1 MTYVEQI
8 AEFATRA
15 SFDQLGTS
23 ARDEVK
29 IRVLDSLGCAIGALD
44 GATPQMVRAYL
55 AEQDRDGKCTLIS
68 GGRARPDSAA
78 LYNAALVRYLDFN
91 DSYLAKGETCHPSD
105 NLGAVLAA
113 AEYAGASGQDLMTA
127 LAVAYQVQCRLCD
140 EAPVRAK
147 GFDHTVQ
154 GTYAATAG
162 IGKLLDLKKRELA
175 NAIAISATALNALR
189 VTRTGALSNWK
200 GLAYPHM
207 ASDCFRNVLLARH
220 GITGPLEA
228 VEGKKGFIDVISGPF
243 QVNWEAEDLDRVTRT
258 ILKKYNAE
266 VHSQTTIE
274 AALQLRRSLRHF
286 TPDDIEHIDVTV
298 FDVAYNIIGGGDEG
312 EKGTVRT
319 KEQADHSLPYL
330 VAVALLDGEV
340 MPAQYAPDRILRP
353 DVQMLIR
360 KISVRPSAEYSRRFP
375 IEMPARVSI
384 SLRDGRSVEREILTY
399 PGRGVQPMN
408 WDTVYAKFERLT
420 APFTSE
426 WERTE
431 ISNAVADLENIK
443 VRDLMAKLSQVR
455 AMQQAPK
462 KVITMRRR

>member
-8 AEFATRA
+8 AELATRA
-15 SFDQLGTS
+15 SFDQLGART
-23 ARDEVK
+23 RDELK

-44 GATPQMVRAYL
+44 AIPPEMVRAYVE
-55 AEQDRDGKCTLIS
+55 EQDGDGKCTLIS

-105 NLGAVLAA
+105 NLGALLAA
-113 AEYAGASGQDLMTA
+113 GEYADASGRDLMVA

-154 GTYAATAG
+154 GTYAATAS
-162 IGKLLDLKKRELA
+162 IGKLLGLEKRELA

-189 VTRTGALSNWK
+189 VTRTGSLSNWK

-207 ASDCFRNVLLARH
+207 AADCIRNVLLARH
-220 GITGPLEA
+220 GITGPLE
-228 VEGKKGFIDVISGPF
+228 VLEGKKGFVDVISGPF
-243 QVNWEAEDLDRVTRT
+243 QVNWAAEDLDRVTRT
-258 ILKKYNAE
+258 VLKKYNAE

-274 AALQLRRSLRHF
+274 AALQLRRRHHIAAA
-286 TPDDIEHIDVTV
+286 DIQHIDVTV
-298 FDVAYNIIGGGDEG
+298 FDVAYHIIGGGEEG
-312 EKGTVRT
+312 DKKIVST

-340 MPAQYAPDRILRP
+340 MPEQYTLSRILRS
-353 DVQMLIR
+353 DVQTLIR
-360 KISVRPSAEYSRRFP
+360 KISVHASEEYSQRFP
-375 IEMPARVSI
+375 GEMPARVSI
-384 SLRDGRSVEREILTY
+384 GLRDGRFVEHEVLAY
-399 PGRGVQPMN
+399 PGSGSQPMS
-408 WDTVYAKFERLT
+408 WDEVYAKFERLT
-420 APFTSE
+420 WPFTSE
-426 WERTE
+426 LERAE
-431 ISNAVADLENIK
+431 ISNAIAHLENVK
-443 VRDLMAKLSQVR
+443 VTDLMAKLGRIR
-455 AMQQAPK
+455 AMQPAPK

>member
-8 AEFATRA
+8 AEFAARA
-15 SFDQLGTS
+15 SFDRLDTG
-23 ARDEVK
+23 ACDELK

-44 GATPQMVRAYL
+44 GTTPQIVRAYV
-55 AEQDRDGKCTLIS
+55 AEQDTDGKCTLIS
-68 GGRARPDSAA
+68 SGRARPDSAA

-105 NLGAVLAA
+105 NLGALLAA
-113 AEYAGASGQDLMTA
+113 AEYADASGRDLMTA
-127 LAVAYQVQCRLCD
+127 MAVAYQVQCRLSD

-162 IGKLLDLKKRELA
+162 IGKLLGLRQRELA

-207 ASDCFRNVLLARH
+207 AADCVRNALLAQH
-220 GITGPLEA
+220 GITGPLEV
-228 VEGKKGFIDVISGPF
+228 VEGKKGLIDVISGPF
-243 QVNWEAEDLDRVTRT
+243 QVNWAAEDLNRVTRT
-258 ILKKYNAE
+258 VLKKYNAE

-274 AALQLRRSLRHF
+274 AALQLRRSLPHF
-286 TPDDIEHIDVTV
+286 TPNDIDHVDVTV
-298 FDVAYNIIGGGDEG
+298 FEVAYNIIGGGDEG
-312 EKGTVRT
+312 EKRTVRT

-340 MPAQYAPDRILRP
+340 MPAQYKPDRILRP
-353 DVQMLIR
+353 DVQTLIR
-360 KISVRPSAEYSRRFP
+360 KISVRPSEEYSRRFP
-375 IEMPARVSI
+375 SEMPARVSI
-384 SLRDGRSVEREILTY
+384 SLRDGRSHEREVITY
-399 PGRGVQPMN
+399 PGRGAQPMD
-408 WDTVYAKFERLT
+408 WDTAYAKFERLT

-426 WERTE
+426 FERTE
-431 ISNAVADLENIK
+431 ISDAIAYLEDIK
-443 VRDLMAKLSQVR
+443 VRDLMARLSQVG
-455 AMQQAPK
+455 AMQPAPK